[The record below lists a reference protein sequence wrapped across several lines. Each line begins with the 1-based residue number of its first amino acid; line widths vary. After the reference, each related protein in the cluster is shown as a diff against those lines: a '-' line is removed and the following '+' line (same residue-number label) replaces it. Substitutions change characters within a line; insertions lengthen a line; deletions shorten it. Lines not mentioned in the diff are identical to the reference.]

1 MSQKGKNIGSFS
13 PAVLIP
19 LNDPMATVGGNASH
33 RKRLLTGRE
42 QPEPGAVTD
51 GFGTATT
58 SPCHPSDAAGG
69 GQSVSRGPSRVLFQ
83 PGELACE
90 IHGLV
95 RKCQPH
101 LLGSSLKTLRK
112 VD

>member
-19 LNDPMATVGGNASH
+19 LNAPMATVEGNASH
-33 RKRLLTGRE
+33 GKCLSRGKD
-42 QPEPGAVTD
+42 QPEPGAVAG

-58 SPCHPSDAAGG
+58 SPCHPSNTADG
-69 GQSVSRGPSRVLFQ
+69 GQSVSRGPSVALFQ
-83 PGELACE
+83 PGKLACE
-90 IHGLV
+90 IH
-95 RKCQPH
+95 RRERNRQPN